1 MSADAPLPGFASA
14 APAAGRAA
22 MSADVPPPGFAPAAP
37 AAGRADLRERP
48 LLAVISPR
56 LAEGGAVGG
65 AETLLFNLATLAAAA
80 GLRVEF
86 LTTCAKNHFTWA
98 NELPPGEFVRDGVKV
113 IRFPV
118 NQDRDA
124 DLFNSLQMRI
134 GQGETLSEAEEEA
147 WLRNSVNSDALMDY
161 AAGAGFDRILTGPY
175 LFGLA
180 LTASARFPDK
190 TVLVPCLH
198 DEPFARV
205 RLVERMFHSVHA
217 FCFNTAQ
224 EQALAER
231 LFFKGAEAALSDT
244 GLAPAAPAA
253 SCASLRE
260 RPHSVIGFSL
270 PDFASSAERGHAL
283 AGGDA
288 PYLLYCGRREPLK
301 GTPLLVDYWA
311 AFRALHPESNLK
323 FVFTGFGDIERP
335 EGLESEIIDLGF
347 VGEQEKHDL
356 MAGALAFCHASVNES
371 LGIVLLET
379 WLARRPCLVFASGEV
394 LTAQTRAAGGGLW
407 FRTCA
412 EFNAA
417 VEFLLESPA
426 AASAL
431 GESGRA
437 WTLANYS
444 APAVTERLLNLLQR

>member
-1 MSADAPLPGFASA
+1 
-14 APAAGRAA
+14 
-22 MSADVPPPGFAPAAP
+22 MSADVPLSGFAPAAP

-98 NELPPGEFVRDGVKV
+98 NELPPGEFERNGVKV

-134 GQGETLSEAEEEA
+134 GQGETLSDAEEEA

-205 RLVERMFHSVHA
+205 RLVARMFHSVHA

-244 GLAPAAPAA
+244 DKLYAK
-253 SCASLRE
+253 
-260 RPHSVIGFSL
+260 
-270 PDFASSAERGHAL
+270 FADAFEAEYVSQGSDTDR
-283 AGGDA
+283 
-288 PYLLYCGRREPLK
+288 
-301 GTPLLVDYWA
+301 
-311 AFRALHPESNLK
+311 S
-323 FVFTGFGDIERP
+323 IE
-335 EGLESEIIDLGF
+335 ETLDLGWKLLHILPRS
-347 VGEQEKHDL
+347 ELKRI
-356 MAGALAFCHASVNES
+356 SS
-371 LGIVLLET
+371 KLLEKYFDT
-379 WLARRPCLVFASGEV
+379 
-394 LTAQTRAAGGGLW
+394 
-407 FRTCA
+407 
-412 EFNAA
+412 
-417 VEFLLESPA
+417 
-426 AASAL
+426 
-431 GESGRA
+431 
-437 WTLANYS
+437 
-444 APAVTERLLNLLQR
+444 TE